1 MKQYTEEQIDSI
13 IKLRYGSLVT
23 DPDHT
28 AHVSLS
34 KLGKIFR
41 CSGTHIRSLYMQR
54 FKRIREK
61 KLPLMER
68 LRLSMNEEPRLRF
81 GLRFLK
87 DHHLE
92 WITSRE
98 TLKSQ
103 IAMSLKDRCTH
114 FSEGFPD
121 ANLNPT
127 LLRQIYRKYGIKK
140 LKYRWYKE
148 NQ

>member
-1 MKQYTEEQIDSI
+1 MKVYTEEQIDSI

-34 KLGKIFR
+34 KLGRLFR

-54 FKRIREK
+54 FKKIRESR
-61 KLPLMER
+61 LPLMER
-68 LRLSMNEEPRLRF
+68 LQLYAKEEPRQRF

-87 DHHLE
+87 QHHLE
-92 WITSRE
+92 WVTSRE
-98 TLKSQ
+98 TLKNQ

-114 FSEGFPD
+114 FSNSFPE

-127 LLRQIYRKYGIKK
+127 LLRQIYKNKGIKK
-140 LKYRWYKE
+140 LKYRWYK
-148 NQ
+148 QSQ